1 MKEFYL
7 EKLQKTNFEDVIEE
21 FHKTLIDTNRSL
33 EFFVDWKK
41 SKKECR
47 KI

>member
-7 EKLQKTNFEDVIEE
+7 EKLQKTNFENVIEE

-33 EFFVDWKK
+33 DFFVDWKK
-41 SKKECR
+41 VKKNVE
-47 KI
+47 K